1 MKTTI
6 VNLRYKM
13 KEILKAL
20 DRREQVQ
27 ILYHGKLK
35 GVICPTGASSH
46 ASVAGHS
53 FFGMSKESK
62 ITVEQEMETLRKGR
76 YDAL

>member
-35 GVICPTGASSH
+35 GVISPAGTSRQSSVKEH
-46 ASVAGHS
+46 P
-53 FFGMSKESK
+53 FFGMSSSSR
-62 ITVEQEMETLRKGR
+62 ITVGQQMEALRKGR
-76 YDAL
+76 YDTL